1 MVGLVPLGTR
11 DPHLFAMD
19 LDVSYT
25 KGSLSQGVA
34 MLSTSSPK
42 TLRRASA
49 ATSINSQ
56 RRSPDWQPENG
67 TTAMT
72 ALLTETEVSHVLR
85 VSLATLRKWRVDK
98 RGPRFIKI
106 GPLVRYQLEDLRE
119 WLSSLPTGGVCPRA
133 AHLGAGA

>member
-1 MVGLVPLGTR
+1 M
-11 DPHLFAMD
+11 F
-19 LDVSYT
+19 
-25 KGSLSQGVA
+25 
-34 MLSTSSPK
+34 STSSPK

-49 ATSINSQ
+49 ATAINSQ
-56 RRSPDWQPENG
+56 RRSPGRGSENG
-67 TTAMT
+67 NTAMT

-119 WLSSLPTGGVCPRA
+119 WLSSLPTGGISCTRA
-133 AHLGAGA
+133 HGAAGA

>member
-1 MVGLVPLGTR
+1 
-11 DPHLFAMD
+11 
-19 LDVSYT
+19 
-25 KGSLSQGVA
+25 

-49 ATSINSQ
+49 ATPINSQ
-56 RRSPDWQPENG
+56 RRSPGREPENG
-67 TTAMT
+67 NTAMS

-119 WLSSLPTGGVCPRA
+119 WLSSLPTGGICSRA
-133 AHLGAGA
+133 AHQGAGA

>member
-1 MVGLVPLGTR
+1 
-11 DPHLFAMD
+11 
-19 LDVSYT
+19 
-25 KGSLSQGVA
+25 

-49 ATSINSQ
+49 ATPINSQ
-56 RRSPDWQPENG
+56 RRSPGREPENG
-67 TTAMT
+67 TTAMS
-72 ALLTETEVSHVLR
+72 ALLTETEVSQVLR

-119 WLSSLPTGGVCPRA
+119 WLSSLPTGGLCSRA
-133 AHLGAGA
+133 AQQGAGA

>member
-1 MVGLVPLGTR
+1 
-11 DPHLFAMD
+11 
-19 LDVSYT
+19 
-25 KGSLSQGVA
+25 

-42 TLRRASA
+42 TLRHASA
-49 ATSINSQ
+49 ATPINSQ
-56 RRSPDWQPENG
+56 QRSPSRELENG
-67 TTAMT
+67 NTAVS

-119 WLSSLPTGGVCPRA
+119 WLSSLPTGGICSRA
-133 AHLGAGA
+133 AHQGAGS

>member
-1 MVGLVPLGTR
+1 
-11 DPHLFAMD
+11 
-19 LDVSYT
+19 
-25 KGSLSQGVA
+25 

-49 ATSINSQ
+49 ATPINSQ
-56 RRSPDWQPENG
+56 PQSPSQEPKNG
-67 TTAMT
+67 NTAMS
-72 ALLTETEVSHVLR
+72 ALLTETEVSHILR

-119 WLSSLPTGGVCPRA
+119 WLSSLPTGGISSPA
-133 AHLGAGA
+133 AHEAVGL